1 MRGTSIH
8 RRDCSRD
15 RHEGNAYDSYTT
27 RYTAAHSL
35 TLRYATLRSA
45 RSLLLLRSLTSLH
58 SRYATLRS
66 CMATCT
72 LLTATT
78 ATFQK

>member
-27 RYTAAHSL
+27 TLLPTHS
-35 TLRYATLRSA
+35 RYATLRSA